1 MVDFQS
7 ISMTLAAL
15 SFVVAAIYYAMNLRE
30 VSRNRR
36 ITLTTTLLQPFMTK
50 EGNRLLIDLF
60 GIEWSS
66 IEDYRRKYDHRV
78 NPESYSERAAV
89 WNRFNSIGM
98 LYRQG
103 LLDLN
108 TLYAGT
114 GGIVEV
120 MWRKYKP
127 VIEMYRATDMDEQA
141 YEHWEYL
148 ADKMIKLRQPAID
161 RLI

>member
-7 ISMTLAAL
+7 ISITLAAL
-15 SFVVAAIYYAMNLRE
+15 SFVVAALYYAMNLRE
-30 VSRNRR
+30 VARNRR
-36 ITLTTTLLQPFMTK
+36 ITLTTTLLQPFMTE

-60 GIEWSS
+60 RIEWSDM
-66 IEDYRRKYDHRV
+66 EDYRSKNDHRV
-78 NPESYSERAAV
+78 NPDSYSKRMAV

-103 LLDLN
+103 LLDID

-127 VIEMYRATDMDEQA
+127 VIEMYRVTDMDERA

-148 ADKMIKLRQPAID
+148 ADEMFKLRQPAID
-161 RLI
+161 RLT